1 MSALRHWLAASLLAL
16 LAWLPAAQA
25 QDAVASTPGATPRI
39 SLLTFAPGPV
49 YWQRFGHNALMVEPG
64 DGGATAVYNYGIF
77 DFFQKN
83 FFLNFAR
90 GHMLY
95 RLAAIPVP
103 NTLAEYAAEG
113 RWVYVQ
119 ELALSEAQARN
130 LAAFLAENALPQNA
144 EYRYDYFRANCSTRV
159 RDALDQTLGGA
170 LKQAWSP
177 QPSGTSFRREATRL
191 MSPVPPLMLG
201 MDYIL
206 GPAADQP
213 ISLWE
218 QAFVPEVLM
227 RAVRAARVDGQPLV
241 AREGYWLPPAGGP
254 EAPEQAFGFTLPA
267 LLLGALL
274 ATALLLLH
282 RQRRRPTARG
292 AYLVLALLPSLLS
305 GLGGL
310 VLLAAWTLTDHWA
323 MWANHNLLLFSPL
336 SLLLLPSLV
345 AGARAQW
352 RPAPV
357 VRLLAALIAFG
368 ALLSL
373 PLQLLPGAQQQLPW
387 IAFWLPVHAVLAWNL
402 RLSGRTPPTATR

>member
-16 LAWLPAAQA
+16 LGWLPAAQA
-25 QDAVASTPGATPRI
+25 GTETGPGSAPRI
-39 SLLTFAPGPV
+39 SLLSFAPGPV

-119 ELALSEAQARN
+119 ELALSETQARA
-130 LAAFLAENALPQNA
+130 LAAFLADNALPQNA

-159 RDALDQTLGGA
+159 RDALDQTVGGA
-170 LKQAWSP
+170 LKQAWSQ
-177 QPSGTSFRREATRL
+177 QPTSTSYRREATRL
-191 MSPVPPLMLG
+191 MSPVPALMLG
-201 MDYIL
+201 MDYLL
-206 GPAADQP
+206 GPAADRP

-227 RAVRAARVDGQPLV
+227 RAVREARIEGRPLV

-254 EAPEQAFGFTLPA
+254 EAPAQAFNFTLPA
-267 LLLGALL
+267 LLLGLAW
-274 ATALLLLH
+274 ATALWLLH
-282 RQRRRPTARG
+282 RQRRRPAARG
-292 AYLVLALLPSLLS
+292 AFLVLALLPSLLS
-305 GLGGL
+305 GLGGV

-336 SLLLLPSLV
+336 SLLLLPSLI
-345 AGARAQW
+345 ASARAQW
-352 RPAPV
+352 RPGRM
-357 VRLLAALIAFG
+357 VRLVAALIALG
-368 ALLSL
+368 ALLCL

-387 IAFWLPVHAVLAWNL
+387 IAFWLPLHAALAWNL
-402 RLSGRTPPTATR
+402 RLSGRAPPAATR